1 MKATLITTVLAAASA
16 ALLSFNVQAAE
27 ASAVLRESAPPPFA
41 DGAMGKTR
49 AQVRAELAEAV
60 ARGEVSNG
68 GVPPLARPYDHVWGE
83 SAPGLLA
90 GPGGKTRAQVRA
102 ELAEAVARGE
112 VSHGGVPP
120 LARPYN
126 LLGDSAPAPF
136 AGPSAKSRAQV
147 KAELAEA
154 SARGE
159 LFLRG
164 GSAHRRGY
172 ESALYMDAPAAVVQ
186 R

>member
-27 ASAVLRESAPPPFA
+27 ASVYLRESGPPSFS

-68 GVPPLARPYDHVWGE
+68 GVPPLARPYDHIWSE
-83 SAPGLLA
+83 SGPGPLG
-90 GPGGKTRAQVRA
+90 GPGGKTRAQV
-102 ELAEAVARGE
+102 
-112 VSHGGVPP
+112 
-120 LARPYN
+120 
-126 LLGDSAPAPF
+126 
-136 AGPSAKSRAQV
+136 
-147 KAELAEA
+147 KAELADA
-154 SARGE
+154 VSRGE
-159 LFLRG
+159 LVLSG
-164 GSAHRRGY
+164 GNGYRRGY
-172 ESALYMDAPAAVVQ
+172 GDAGGPSGAAAM